1 MKTLVIEKE
10 SPWSVYATLM
20 IKSMVRSEGD
30 TVDVVHVKSVGE
42 ATALVSD
49 EEQMGDYYVVV
60 ILGLAL
66 NSGRDVALIAK
77 IDELYDQP
85 FTEVIWANSY
95 GDVPESSNIEYVGA
109 QSDDESVIM
118 NLYRTLQSSTFFASK
133 SSVED
138 VIRGVHEYY
147 TGKSIGSENI
157 VGSALVGLYEVFGTY
172 TEELLV
178 NMTVPTLLQNNIEI
192 VKHHLEKQSKYV
204 AKKASCAKVTRT
216 EVMGLPVT
224 IAVVSAEQF
233 KNEVAERLM
242 VTAPT
247 ESVIVV
253 IMEEFNSD
261 SLFTIRT
268 RNFDALRIAKLI
280 QPTAGGKF
288 SSASAWGKV
297 NTATDAL
304 GETLVKFLNNN

>member
-30 TVDVVHVKSVGE
+30 VVDVVHVKSVGE

-49 EEQMGDYYVVV
+49 EEQMADYYVVV

-66 NSGRDVALIAK
+66 SSSRDVALISK

-95 GDVPESSNIEYVGA
+95 GDVPESDNIEYVGA
-109 QSDDESVIM
+109 QSDAESVIM
-118 NLYRTLQSSTFFASK
+118 NLYRTLQSSTFFASR
-133 SSVED
+133 SPVED
-138 VIRGVHEYY
+138 VVRGVHDYY

-172 TEELLV
+172 AEELLV
-178 NMTVPTLLQNNIEI
+178 NMTVPTLIQNNIEI

-204 AKKASCAKVTRT
+204 TSKANHARVTRA
-216 EVMGLPVT
+216 EIIGIPVT
-224 IAVVSAEQF
+224 VAVVSAEQF

-242 VTAPT
+242 STAST
-247 ESVIVV
+247 DAVIVI
-253 IMEEFNSD
+253 IMEEFTSD

-268 RNFDALRIAKLI
+268 RNFDALRVAKLI

-288 SSASAWGKV
+288 SSASAWGNV
-297 NTATDAL
+297 VTATDTL
-304 GETLVKFLNNN
+304 GDMLVKFLSEN